1 MTEKDIGKLMKAS
14 EISAKEQL
22 PHIVIMLSQ
31 DGQFVVTGSNNFI
44 SAVTD
49 TEELT
54 KLKEI
59 LFQNKEGPVSPAQI
73 LEFPLL
79 PCSPYSA
86 AWNKGGAVLA
96 RSVLTRMLDRIGYG
110 GGGRKKKLG
119 VGNPPFGWPAN
130 HPWKKFVG
138 VTRSGLSFN
147 EVTGIIISMLV
158 ASNVDPNT
166 HVKKE
171 EIVEEEPNII
181 PEQNT
186 EDTQPANIHKPI
198 IGQNIGD
205 LAQQNIG
212 DLAEQNIG
220 ELAQQ
225 NIGDLAEQNIG
236 DLAQQNIGDLAE
248 QNIGDLAEQNIGD
261 LAMQDIWDLAE
272 QNIGDLDEQNIGN
285 LAEQTIWDLAEQNVG
300 DLAEQNIGDLAK
312 QNIGDLADQNIG
324 DRAEQKIRELAEQYI
339 GNQQVL
345 IQEVPIEGQNKC
357 ITEEITRTIPSII
370 YVEQKNLV
378 TTHESNVE
386 FEIGENTIEVPIDNR
401 EQKLD
406 NNWVNMGDETV
417 KRRKFGS

>member
-220 ELAQQ
+220 
-225 NIGDLAEQNIG
+225 
-236 DLAQQNIGDLAE
+236 
-248 QNIGDLAEQNIGD
+248 D

-272 QNIGDLDEQNIGN
+272 QNIGDLAEQNIGN